1 MSEIRR
7 HADSESVGKAAAQL
21 FYDAAREAIDARGRF
36 TVALSGGSTPK
47 LMHKEIVTQYADKID
62 WRHVYVFWGDERNVP
77 PDHDDSNYLM
87 AKETLLDHIL
97 IPSDNVHRIRA
108 EKDAVQAA
116 NEYDATLRRFFAKAS
131 KIPVLDLIWLGLG
144 DDGHTASLFP
154 HTKALDVNDQLVVA
168 NYVPK
173 LNVHRIT
180 FTVPLINAAP

>member
-1 MSEIRR
+1 
-7 HADSESVGKAAAQL
+7 
-21 FYDAAREAIDARGRF
+21 
-36 TVALSGGSTPK
+36 
-47 LMHKEIVTQYADKID
+47 
-62 WRHVYVFWGDERNVP
+62 
-77 PDHDDSNYLM
+77 M

-180 FTVPLINAAP
+180 FTVPLINAARKVVFMVAGEGKANALREVVNGPHIPETYPAQFVEPESGQLVWMVDEAAASLI